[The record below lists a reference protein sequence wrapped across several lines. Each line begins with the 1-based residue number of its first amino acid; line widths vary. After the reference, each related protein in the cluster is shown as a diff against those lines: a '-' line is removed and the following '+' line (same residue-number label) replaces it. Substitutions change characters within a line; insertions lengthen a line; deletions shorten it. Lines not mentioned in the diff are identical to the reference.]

1 MKRHNIVSEQICYN
15 LVTFSLVV
23 TCQLHSILKGLE
35 SFHDLKI
42 FERQVDIIQ
51 TSAKLCLCLVC
62 SSLQIISSY
71 HIIPAI
77 SMCLENIV
85 Y

>member
-1 MKRHNIVSEQICYN
+1 MQLKRHNIVSEQICYN

-51 TSAKLCLCLVC
+51 TS
-62 SSLQIISSY
+62 
-71 HIIPAI
+71 
-77 SMCLENIV
+77 
-85 Y
+85 